1 MTRPHIRL
9 TILGLAAA
17 GLLAACGPGQGKN
30 ATTVVLTGPPDKVQ
44 ALMKQHDLLKAQPK
58 IEALE
63 DGGQRAT
70 LDLPK
75 GLPLGEIVQLG
86 KDAAAAGVSYE
97 FTSGTRWSSGG
108 EGDPPEAARRIKGPV
123 A

>member
-1 MTRPHIRL
+1 MTRPHLKL
-9 TILGLAAA
+9 TILALAAA
-17 GLLAACGPGQGKN
+17 GLLAACGPGQGSS
-30 ATTVVLTGPPDKVQ
+30 ATTVVLTGPADKVQ

-58 IEALE
+58 IEAVE

-75 GLPLGEIVQLG
+75 GLPLGEVVQLG
-86 KDAAAAGVSYE
+86 KDAAAAGVNYE
-97 FTSGTRWSSGG
+97 FSSGTKWSSGG
-108 EGDPPEAARRIKGPV
+108 EGDKPEAAKRMKGPV